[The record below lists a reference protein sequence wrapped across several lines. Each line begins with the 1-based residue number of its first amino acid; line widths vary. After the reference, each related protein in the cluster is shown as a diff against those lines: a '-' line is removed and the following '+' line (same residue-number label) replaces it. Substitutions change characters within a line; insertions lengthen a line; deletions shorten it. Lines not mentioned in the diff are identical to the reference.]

1 MDLSVIEETLTKD
14 LDFVR
19 SVYIKVH
26 GLVWF
31 GEYQEISEKYK
42 DRTIEEIF
50 NLYNSIAVT
59 DEESELF
66 KAIMYDY
73 LDNTYKKIKEE
84 IKMRTNLKDRLHMY
98 SDVQEEIR
106 DWTEE
111 LGRVI
116 VDAMFYTGNTKEQ
129 IEKECIDSN
138 NKHDDLFNINLEL
151 DGDLDEILSTS
162 CEYMDKLTD
171 YYNDIP
177 DTNYTEK
184 ATIIYRAM
192 DVLDIIGEYV
202 EEKELNDIRD
212 GAKEDQGE

>member
-1 MDLSVIEETLTKD
+1 
-14 LDFVR
+14 
-19 SVYIKVH
+19 
-26 GLVWF
+26 
-31 GEYQEISEKYK
+31 
-42 DRTIEEIF
+42 
-50 NLYNSIAVT
+50 
-59 DEESELF
+59 
-66 KAIMYDY
+66 
-73 LDNTYKKIKEE
+73 
-84 IKMRTNLKDRLHMY
+84 MRTNLKDRLHMY

>member
-31 GEYQEISEKYK
+31 EEYQEISKKYK
-42 DRTIEEIF
+42 DYTIEEIF

-84 IKMRTNLKDRLHMY
+84 TKMRTNLKDRLHTY

-106 DWTEE
+106 DWTKE
-111 LGRVI
+111 LGRTVI
-116 VDAMFYTGNTKEQ
+116 DATFNTEKTKEQ
-129 IEKECIDSN
+129 IEKEIQDLS

-151 DGDLDEILSTS
+151 DGDLDEILSIS
-162 CEYMDKLTD
+162 CDYMDRLTD
-171 YYNDIP
+171 YYNGIP

-184 ATIIYRAM
+184 AIIIYRAM

-202 EEKELNDIRD
+202 KEKELDAINK
-212 GAKEDQGE
+212 GMEEA

>member
-31 GEYQEISEKYK
+31 GEYQEISKKYK
-42 DRTIEEIF
+42 DYTIEEIF
-50 NLYNSIAVT
+50 NLYNNIAVT

-106 DWTEE
+106 DWSKE
-111 LGRVI
+111 LGSVI
-116 VDAMFYTGNTKEQ
+116 VNTTFDTEKTKEE
-129 IEKECIDSN
+129 IEKEC
-138 NKHDDLFNINLEL
+138 HDRSVANYELFNLNLGYVEGAETTL
-151 DGDLDEILSTS
+151 DSL

-171 YYNDIP
+171 YYNNTS

-184 ATIIYRAM
+184 VNIIHRAM
-192 DVLDIIGEYV
+192 DVLDTIGELV
-202 EEKELNDIRD
+202 EEKELDAINK
-212 GAKEDQGE
+212 GMEEA

>member
-31 GEYQEISEKYK
+31 GEYQEISKKYK
-42 DRTIEEIF
+42 DYTIEEIF

-84 IKMRTNLKDRLHMY
+84 IKMRTNLKDRLHTY

-106 DWTEE
+106 DWTKE
-111 LGRVI
+111 LGRTVI
-116 VDAMFYTGNTKEQ
+116 DATFNTEKTKEQ
-129 IEKECIDSN
+129 IEKEIQDLS

-151 DGDLDEILSTS
+151 DGDLDEILSIS
-162 CEYMDKLTD
+162 CDYMDRLTD

-184 ATIIYRAM
+184 AIIIYRAM

-202 EEKELNDIRD
+202 KEKELNDIRD